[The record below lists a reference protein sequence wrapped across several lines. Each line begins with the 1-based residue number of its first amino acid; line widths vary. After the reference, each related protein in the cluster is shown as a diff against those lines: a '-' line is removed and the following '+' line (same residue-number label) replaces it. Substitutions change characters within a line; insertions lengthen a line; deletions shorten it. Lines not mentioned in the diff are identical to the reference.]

1 VNRVGARERET
12 WLDGSFVD
20 HSVLLLLYNK
30 PKPRRSNELTPL
42 AMNVRQGKER
52 YCYCCH
58 YVQAMALCS
67 QSPCGYDD
75 DDDGDLAIQPLFA
88 TTIYMS
94 LVGLDIS
101 YKYRRFKRNYQYYKR
116 PRRLEEACNNPCNAP

>member
-1 VNRVGARERET
+1 VNRVGARERERET

-52 YCYCCH
+52 FVIVVTMYKQWLYAVNH
-58 YVQAMALCS
+58 LV
-67 QSPCGYDD
+67 
-75 DDDGDLAIQPLFA
+75 A
-88 TTIYMS
+88 TMTMTMTT
-94 LVGLDIS
+94 
-101 YKYRRFKRNYQYYKR
+101 
-116 PRRLEEACNNPCNAP
+116 